1 MTEFLRWGILGASS
15 FAAKH
20 MAPAIHAAQGNQLVA
35 LATSSEAKAAPF
47 EAFCPGLDVFLDYDA
62 MLEWDA
68 IDAVYIP
75 LPNTMHVEWTK
86 KALRA
91 GKHVLTEKPIAMQAS
106 EIDELIALRDE
117 TGLMAAEA
125 YMIVHHPQWQR
136 VRALIDEGEIGRLAH
151 VDTVFSYDNRS
162 DTANIRNRPETGGG
176 GIRDIGVYTYSS
188 VRFAT
193 GAEPRE
199 LSARIRYENGV
210 DTWAQVVG
218 EMEGPA
224 GSFTYSAVTSMR
236 LASRQEVVFHGDKGT
251 IKVTAPFNAGIFDQA
266 ELHIR
271 AGEGPTRIERWP
283 GVDHYRLQVEN
294 FALSVRGEGAYPCP
308 LEFSKGTQ
316 AMIDKVFAAAVEIA
330 ELPV

>member
-1 MTEFLRWGILGASS
+1 MAEFLRWGILGASH
-15 FAAKH
+15 FAAEH
-20 MAPAIHAAQGNQLVA
+20 MGPAIHAARENRLVA
-35 LATSSEAKAAPF
+35 LATSSPAKAAPF
-47 EAFCPGLDVFLDYDA
+47 EAFAPGLDVFLDYDA

-75 LPNTMHVEWTK
+75 LPNTMHVEWAR
-86 KALRA
+86 KALAA
-91 GKHVLTEKPIAMQAS
+91 GKHVLVEKPVAMVAS
-106 EIDELIALRDE
+106 EIDTLIALRDE

-136 VRALIDEGEIGRLAH
+136 AREIIASGEIGRVAH
-151 VDTVFSYDNRS
+151 VDTVFSYDNRQ

-193 GAEPRE
+193 GAEPVV
-199 LSARIRYENGV
+199 LSARLRRENGV

-218 EMEGPA
+218 EMAGPA

-236 LASRQEVVFHGDKGT
+236 LAPRQYVTFQGDKGNLT
-251 IKVTAPFNAGIFDQA
+251 LSAPFNAGVFAEA
-266 ELHIR
+266 ELRLRR
-271 AGEGPTRIERWP
+271 ADGSERRERWP
-283 GVDHYRLQVEN
+283 GIDHYALQVEN
-294 FALSVRGEGAYPCP
+294 FARSVREGVAYPCP

-316 AMIDKVFAAAVEIA
+316 AMIDMVFANATEIG
-330 ELPV
+330 

>member
-1 MTEFLRWGILGASS
+1 
-15 FAAKH
+15 
-20 MAPAIHAAQGNQLVA
+20 
-35 LATSSEAKAAPF
+35 
-47 EAFCPGLDVFLDYDA
+47 D
-62 MLEWDA
+62 
-68 IDAVYIP
+68 
-75 LPNTMHVEWTK
+75 
-86 KALRA
+86 
-91 GKHVLTEKPIAMQAS
+91 
-106 EIDELIALRDE
+106 
-117 TGLMAAEA
+117 
-125 YMIVHHPQWQR
+125 
-136 VRALIDEGEIGRLAH
+136 
-151 VDTVFSYDNRS
+151 
-162 DTANIRNRPETGGG
+162 
-176 GIRDIGVYTYSS
+176 
-188 VRFAT
+188 T

-199 LSARIRYENGV
+199 LSARIRYENVV

-316 AMIDKVFAAAVEIA
+316 AMIDKVFAAAVEIG
-330 ELPV
+330 

>member
-1 MTEFLRWGILGASS
+1 MGNELRWGILGASS

-20 MAPAIHAAQGNQLVA
+20 MGPAIHAAHGNRLVA
-35 LATSSEAKAAPF
+35 LATSTEDKAAPF
-47 EAFCPGLDVFLDYDA
+47 EAFCPGLDVFLDYEA

-68 IDAVYIP
+68 IDAIYIP
-75 LPNTMHVEWTK
+75 LPNTLHVEWTK

-91 GKHVLTEKPIAMQAS
+91 GKHVLTEKPIAMEAS
-106 EIDELIALRDE
+106 EIDALIALRDE
-117 TGLMAAEA
+117 TGLLAAEA

-136 VRALIDEGEIGRLAH
+136 VRALIDEGEIGTLSH
-151 VDTVFSYDNRS
+151 VDTVFSYDNR
-162 DTANIRNRPETGGG
+162 TETGNIRNRAETGGG

-193 GAEPRE
+193 GAEPAA
-199 LSARIRYENGV
+199 LSSRIKYENGV

-218 EMEGPA
+218 EMEGPS
-224 GSFTYSAVTSMR
+224 GRFTYSAMTSMR
-236 LASRQEVVFHGDKGT
+236 LASRQEVVFQGDKGT

-271 AGEGPTRIERWP
+271 NEHGSTRIERWP
-283 GVDHYRLQVEN
+283 GVNHYELQVEN
-294 FALSVRGEGAYPCP
+294 FARSVREGVAYPCP

-316 AMIDKVFAAAVEIA
+316 AMIDKVFANAVEI
-330 ELPV
+330 V

>member
-1 MTEFLRWGILGASS
+1 MGNELRWGILGASS

-20 MAPAIHAAQGNQLVA
+20 MGPAIHAAHGNRLVA
-35 LATSSEAKAAPF
+35 LATSTEEKAAPF
-47 EAFCPGLDVFLDYDA
+47 EAFCPGLDVFLDYEA

-68 IDAVYIP
+68 IDAIYIP
-75 LPNTMHVEWTK
+75 LPNTLHVEWTK

-91 GKHVLTEKPIAMQAS
+91 GKHVLTEKPIAMEAS
-106 EIDELIALRDE
+106 EIDALIALRDE
-117 TGLMAAEA
+117 TGLLAAEA

-136 VRALIDEGEIGRLAH
+136 VRALIDEGEIGTLSH
-151 VDTVFSYDNRS
+151 VDTVFSYDNR
-162 DTANIRNRPETGGG
+162 TETGNIRNRPETGGG

-193 GAEPRE
+193 RAEPAA
-199 LSARIRYENGV
+199 LSARIKYENGV

-224 GSFTYSAVTSMR
+224 GRFTYSAMTSMR
-236 LASRQEVVFHGDKGT
+236 LASRQEVVFQGDKGT

-271 AGEGPTRIERWP
+271 NHAGSTRIERWP
-283 GVDHYRLQVEN
+283 GVNHYVLQVEN
-294 FALSVRGEGAYPCP
+294 FARSVREGVAYPCP

-316 AMIDKVFAAAVEIA
+316 AMIDKVFANAVEI
-330 ELPV
+330 V